1 MIVQSA
7 LKRLKGSVM
16 RILLYIGLISL
27 LIILPVSEGQESN
40 LPPCTTDEL
49 AAGYDVVPGY
59 ETMQAMALQIETF
72 EDLFAYSKAQIE
84 WRVKAWA
91 ALPLCAELH
100 PLGLQMSENSDAFV
114 SAMLLDII
122 GVKREDNPY
131 VEMLY
136 RGVDTLQTHVS
147 AIESAIQSGGSA
159 EQPESASG
167 TKRCTDAQLQSLLD
181 SVIPEFQRISATGF
195 ETIEAETASEIVQY
209 LEAMIAWRESLW
221 ASLPLC
227 AEAYDLGLFMFNYA
241 SDISKISILDFAE
254 VSRGSNPY
262 QSEFF
267 RGLVRFSEFM
277 DWLEVAGEGYYKLL
291 PCSESTIDLALYDVL
306 KEQENL
312 ARIPG
317 GTVEDLA
324 AYGESHI
331 VWRKRLWSQLPKLPA
346 CAEAFETALLSI
358 QITGDGAAF
367 TSIARILYDFLEIA
381 QPYQDRVAAAEN
393 RLVELDSSLALVW
406 KTESASVPNGL
417 PSCLSAEIDG
427 IADSLSA
434 FSDLVEQGMVVE
446 TEDDLIDYIK
456 AQFAWRAGLWTTL
469 TGCAEVFEI
478 AALML
483 QTAGDLAVKA
493 AFDLAGVPAD
503 ANPYSAQISQSLS
516 LVEQWRAGEQIL
528 VGETTKEHQPV
539 ATKIYY
545 VTANP
550 YANIRSCAS
559 TNCEI
564 VATAQNGEGLTVVDD
579 SSDWYEVRLEDGQ
592 TAFIAGFLM
601 SDTPPGR

>member
-1 MIVQSA
+1 
-7 LKRLKGSVM
+7 M

-27 LIILPVSEGQESN
+27 LITLPVSKGQESN
-40 LPPCTTDEL
+40 LPPCTIEEL
-49 AAGYDVVPGY
+49 TAGYNVVPGY

-72 EDLFAYSKAQIE
+72 DDLLDYSRAQIE

-114 SAMLLDII
+114 SAILLDII
-122 GVKREDNPY
+122 GVTREDNPY
-131 VEMLY
+131 VEIIY
-136 RGVDTLQTHVS
+136 SGVETLQTRAN
-147 AIESAIQSGGSA
+147 AIESAIQSGQAA
-159 EQPESASG
+159 EQPESGSG
-167 TKRCTDAQLQSLLD
+167 LQRCTDAQLQGLLG
-181 SVIPEFQRISATGF
+181 SVIPDFKRVSATGF
-195 ETIEAETASEIVQY
+195 ETIEAENTSEILQY
-209 LEAMIAWRESLW
+209 LEAMIAWREELW

-312 ARIPG
+312 AQSPG
-317 GTVEDLA
+317 GTVEELIEFGLA
-324 AYGESHI
+324 HI
-331 VWRKRLWSQLPKLPA
+331 EWRERLWSHLPKLPG
-346 CAEAFETALLSI
+346 CAEAFETALLSV

-367 TSIARILYDFLEIA
+367 TSIARIFYDFLEIA
-381 QPYQDRVAAAEN
+381 QPYKDRVAAAEN
-393 RLVELDSSLALVW
+393 RLVELDSLLALVW
-406 KTESASVPNGL
+406 KTEFASTANGL
-417 PSCLSAEIDG
+417 PSCLSADIDG
-427 IADSLSA
+427 MAGSLSG
-434 FSDLVEQGMVVE
+434 FSDLAEQGIAVE
-446 TEDDLIDYIK
+446 TEDDLIAYIK
-456 AQFAWRAGLWTTL
+456 SQFAWRDGLWSAL
-469 TGCAEVFEI
+469 TGCAEVFDI
-478 AALML
+478 ATLML

-516 LVEQWRAGEQIL
+516 LVEQWRGGERIL
-528 VGETTKEHQPV
+528 EGETVQEESV
-539 ATKIYY
+539 ATETYY

-564 VATAQNGEGLTVVDD
+564 AATAQYGEGLTVVDD
-579 SSDWYEVRLEDGQ
+579 SSDWYELRLEDGQ

-601 SDTPPGR
+601 SKTPPGG

>member
-1 MIVQSA
+1 
-7 LKRLKGSVM
+7 M
-16 RILLYIGLISL
+16 RIFLYVGLISL
-27 LIILPVSEGQESN
+27 LTILPVSDAQESK
-40 LPPCTTDEL
+40 LPPCAIDEL

-59 ETMQAMALQIETF
+59 ETMQEMALQIETF

-91 ALPLCAELH
+91 ALPLCAEVH

-114 SAMLLDII
+114 SAILLDVI
-122 GVKREDNPY
+122 GVTREDNPY
-131 VEMLY
+131 VEILY
-136 RGVDTLQTHVS
+136 SGVETLQTRVNT
-147 AIESAIQSGGSA
+147 IESAIQRGRATDQPDSGRGL
-159 EQPESASG
+159 Q
-167 TKRCTDAQLQSLLD
+167 RCTDSQLQRLRD
-181 SVIPEFQRISATGF
+181 SVIPEFQRISAAGF

-209 LEAMIAWRESLW
+209 LNAMIAWREKLW

-227 AEAYDLGLFMFNYA
+227 AEAYDLGLFMFNYT

-267 RGLVRFSEFM
+267 RGLMRFGEFL
-277 DWLEVAGEGYYKLL
+277 DWLEAAGDGYYNLL
-291 PCSESTIDLALYDVL
+291 PCSEATIDLALYDVL

-312 ARIPG
+312 ARSPG
-317 GTVEDLA
+317 GAVEDLV
-324 AYGESHI
+324 AYGEAHI
-331 VWRKRLWSQLPKLPA
+331 EWRDRLWSHLPKLPA
-346 CAEAFETALLSI
+346 CAEAFETALLSM

-367 TSIARILYDFLEIA
+367 TSIARIFYDFMEIA

-393 RLVELDSSLALVW
+393 RLVELDSTLALVW
-406 KTESASVPNGL
+406 KTENEAVARGL
-417 PSCLSAEIDG
+417 PACLSADIDG
-427 IADSLSA
+427 LAGSVSG
-434 FSDLVEQGMVVE
+434 FSDLAEQGLAVE
-446 TEDDLIDYIK
+446 TEDDLINYIK
-456 AQFAWRAGLWTTL
+456 SQFAWRDGLWSAL

-483 QTAGDLAVKA
+483 HTAGDLAIKG

-503 ANPYSAQISQSLS
+503 ANPYPAQISRSLG
-516 LVEQWRAGEQIL
+516 LVERWRAGEQIL
-528 VGETTKEHQPV
+528 EEQAAQEDQSV
-539 ATKIYY
+539 ATETYF
-545 VTANP
+545 VTASP

-564 VATAQNGEGLTVVDD
+564 VATAQNGEGLAVVDD
-579 SSDWYEVRLEDGQ
+579 SSDWYELRLEDGR

-601 SDTPPGR
+601 SKTPPR

>member
-1 MIVQSA
+1 MSMGPI
-7 LKRLKGSVM
+7 M
-16 RILLYIGLISL
+16 RIFLYVGLISL
-27 LIILPVSEGQESN
+27 LTILPVSEAQESK
-40 LPPCTTDEL
+40 LPPCTIDEL

-59 ETMQAMALQIETF
+59 ETMQDMALQIETF

-84 WRVKAWA
+84 WRVQAWA

-114 SAMLLDII
+114 SAILLDII
-122 GVKREDNPY
+122 GVTREDNPY
-131 VEMLY
+131 VEILY
-136 RGVDTLQTHVS
+136 SGVETLQTRAN
-147 AIESAIQSGGSA
+147 AIESAIQSGRA
-159 EQPESASG
+159 AAQPESG
-167 TKRCTDAQLQSLLD
+167 RGLQRCTDAQLRGLLD

-195 ETIEAETASEIVQY
+195 ETIEAETAGEILQY
-209 LEAMIAWRESLW
+209 LEAMFAWREKLW

-241 SDISKISILDFAE
+241 SDISKISIMDFAE

-306 KEQENL
+306 KDQQNL
-312 ARIPG
+312 AQSPG
-317 GTVEDLA
+317 GAVEDLVT
-324 AYGESHI
+324 YGEAHI
-331 VWRKRLWSQLPKLPA
+331 ELRERLWSHLPKLPG

-367 TSIARILYDFLEIA
+367 TSIARIFYDFMEIA

-393 RLVELDSSLALVW
+393 RLVELDSTLALVW
-406 KTESASVPNGL
+406 KTETEAIANGL
-417 PSCLSAEIDG
+417 PACLSADIDG
-427 IADSLSA
+427 MAGSISG
-434 FSDLVEQGMVVE
+434 FSDLAEQGMAVE
-446 TEDDLIDYIK
+446 TEDDLINYIK
-456 AQFAWRAGLWTTL
+456 SQFAWRDELWSAL

-483 QTAGDLAVKA
+483 QSAGDLAIQA

-503 ANPYSAQISQSLS
+503 ANPYSAQISHSLG
-516 LVEQWRAGEQIL
+516 LVERWRGGEQIL
-528 VGETTKEHQPV
+528 EGVTAPEEPSDLTET
-539 ATKIYY
+539 YY

-564 VATAQNGEGLTVVDD
+564 VATAQNGEGLMVVDD
-579 SSDWYEVRLEDGQ
+579 SSDWYELRLEDGR

-601 SDTPPGR
+601 SKTPPGG

>member
-1 MIVQSA
+1 
-7 LKRLKGSVM
+7 M
-16 RILLYIGLISL
+16 RILLYIGLVSL
-27 LIILPVSEGQESN
+27 LIVLPLSQGQESK
-40 LPPCTTDEL
+40 LPPCTIDEL

-59 ETMQAMALQIETF
+59 ETMQEMALQIVTF
-72 EDLFAYSKAQIE
+72 DDLFAYSKAQIE

-114 SAMLLDII
+114 SAILLDII

-136 RGVDTLQTHVS
+136 SGVDALQSRVN
-147 AIESAIQSGGSA
+147 AIESAIQSGQAAAQPDTGSSL
-159 EQPESASG
+159 Q
-167 TKRCTDAQLQSLLD
+167 RCTDSQLQRLLG
-181 SVIPEFQRISATGF
+181 SVIPAFQRISATGF
-195 ETIEAETASEIVQY
+195 YTIEAETTSEILQY
-209 LEAMIAWRESLW
+209 LEAMIAWREELW

-241 SDISKISILDFAE
+241 SDISKISILDYAE

-267 RGLVRFSEFM
+267 RGLVRIVEFM

-306 KEQENL
+306 KEQQSL
-312 ARIPG
+312 AQSPG
-317 GTVEDLA
+317 GTVEDLV
-324 AYGESHI
+324 AYGEAHI
-331 VWRKRLWSQLPKLPA
+331 ELRERLWSHLPKLPA

-367 TSIARILYDFLEIA
+367 TSIARILYDFTDIA
-381 QPYQDRVAAAEN
+381 QAYQGGVAAAAN
-393 RLVELDSSLALVW
+393 RLAELDSSLALVW
-406 KTESASVPNGL
+406 KTESATTANGL
-417 PSCLSAEIDG
+417 PSCLSADIDG
-427 IADSLSA
+427 IAGSISG
-434 FSDLVEQGMVVE
+434 FSDLAEQGMAVE
-446 TEDDLIDYIK
+446 TEDDLINYIK
-456 AQFAWRAGLWTTL
+456 SQFAWRDGLWSAL

-483 QTAGDLAVKA
+483 QTAGDLAIKA
-493 AFDLAGVPAD
+493 AFELAGVPAD
-503 ANPYSAQISQSLS
+503 ANPYSAQISHSLS
-516 LVEQWRAGEQIL
+516 LIEQWRGGTRILEEETGQEEQS
-528 VGETTKEHQPV
+528 V
-539 ATKIYY
+539 ATETYY

-564 VATAQNGEGLTVVDD
+564 VATAQNGERLMVVDD
-579 SSDWYEVRLEDGQ
+579 SSDWYELRLDDGQ

-601 SDTPPGR
+601 SKTRPGA